1 MGLSEA
7 MAGITLLALANG
19 AGDVVTAVVASGGA
33 DGVAYNIGALFG
45 AGLFVCSI
53 VMSLTIIKSKEMNP
67 KDKNTPKSPIIVDK
81 NTIYRDLVYYIAVCL
96 YVIALGA
103 WGKITWYAAV
113 ILLAIYISQVFV
125 VYF

>member
-53 VMSLTIIKSKEMNP
+53 VMALTIFESKEMSEDP
-67 KDKNTPKSPIIVDK
+67 PRPITVEK
-81 NTIYRDLVYYIAVCL
+81 NTIYRDLVYYIGATL
-96 YVIALGA
+96 YVAALGV
-103 WGKITWYAAV
+103 WG
-113 ILLAIYISQVFV
+113 
-125 VYF
+125 